1 MRRGSD
7 TDHHGLPTP
16 RSTLRDDSAPSR
28 PNNQQSKG
36 VTMLKT
42 FRTMAA
48 AAVILLLGS
57 SRAVRFF
64 TLLVALLLASPTRA
78 DEPVPLKQG
87 PGLDVVTLFCD
98 TCHTLNYIRMNSV
111 FLTPDAWKAEVTKM
125 HPTTY

>member
-1 MRRGSD
+1 
-7 TDHHGLPTP
+7 
-16 RSTLRDDSAPSR
+16 
-28 PNNQQSKG
+28 
-36 VTMLKT
+36 MLKT

-78 DEPVPLKQG
+78 DEPVPLKPG
-87 PGLDVVTLFCD
+87 PGRDVVTLFCD

-125 HPTTY
+125 RTAFGAPVDDEAAKTITDYLAANYGVPPEAKK